1 MVIGEVQN
9 LGDVGVGVAVVAVRD
24 DGHPGEV
31 LKQKNI
37 GKHGLTMECLF
48 DHFMVEVVVSSI
60 QVQCHS
66 AFLMC

>member
-31 LKQKNI
+31 LKQKNV
-37 GKHGLTMECLF
+37 GEHDRPWSGLF
-48 DHFMVEVVVSSI
+48 DHFK
-60 QVQCHS
+60 VQ
-66 AFLMC
+66 FK